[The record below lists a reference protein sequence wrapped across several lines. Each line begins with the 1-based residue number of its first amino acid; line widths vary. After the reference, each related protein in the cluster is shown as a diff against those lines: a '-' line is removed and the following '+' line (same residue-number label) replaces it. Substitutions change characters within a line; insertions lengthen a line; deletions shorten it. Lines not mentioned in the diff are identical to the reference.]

1 MRKYLQSYDTYT
13 VYGKTWLTLLR
24 LKTPKRVHWKT
35 MKTQICT
42 HELVT
47 FLRKNGRVFV
57 NILGLELA
65 IDPLPQG
72 EFVHYNFLKLHYIRH
87 KIKDVSPLRVAAL
100 T

>member
-65 IDPLPQG
+65 IDPLPPG
-72 EFVHYNFLKLHYIRH
+72 GIC
-87 KIKDVSPLRVAAL
+87 AL
-100 T
+100 FFSETTLYKTQNKRC